1 MHAIDTPDKQFK
13 DGNGTSELG
22 TILPAW
28 WLNQIQAELLA
39 VLTAAGIQPDK
50 AKNQP
55 ACGCNQT
62 DIQRCSGKQPTSAD
76 ADKPLSAAMG
86 KKISRTKRCLPKLG
100 NGANRCIVD

>member
-50 AKNQP
+50 AK
-55 ACGCNQT
+55 T
-62 DIQRCSGKQPTSAD
+62 
-76 ADKPLSAAMG
+76 
-86 KKISRTKRCLPKLG
+86 
-100 NGANRCIVD
+100 